1 MPVEL
6 PLHERVVVL
15 GVPLIVD
22 IAVLRLQL
30 DVFVL
35 AIGVILVLVLDVVLD
50 VALVAATVVALVVCA
65 VVALWAAFVMS
76 MAWVSEGIETG
87 RDTACFLCGWIGE
100 GGGKQERYEEEEDG

>member
-35 AIGVILVLVLDVVLD
+35 AIGVILVLVLDVALD
-50 VALVAATVVALVVCA
+50 VALVAATWL
-65 VVALWAAFVMS
+65 LW
-76 MAWVSEGIETG
+76 
-87 RDTACFLCGWIGE
+87 LCV
-100 GGGKQERYEEEEDG
+100 R